1 MKHKNAQA
9 MPIKRMVSARI
20 IVKEKNED
28 YSDWTGIFRLKKD
41 ETVEQLTD
49 RTLNFFREN
58 FLTSGEYPDKKFALR
73 LVDKQNIKIIPIN

>member
-1 MKHKNAQA
+1 